1 MKKLKFLI
9 LCIIST
15 AASIMGENI
24 NDEQLGY
31 TIFLPDNWI
40 KETVSATQHRFEDT
54 SGTYQSMIVIVRYDF
69 STETVF
75 ETSQDWT
82 RANFIAYSFSI
93 DADPLSVLVFYDTVT
108 ARQNGTL
115 WATDA
120 FSQFFSIDTTLGDWA
135 EYIRFTASG
144 TYGYEIYAIGPA
156 EDMAANVGYY
166 VAMIE
171 GITLPMSEVTVR
183 NPNRGIGPALLSASG
198 ASFHSLDLLGR
209 VVPMERR
216 ATPVSNM
223 VITHRSGS
231 GMVSTV
237 TIR

>member
-93 DADPLSVLVFYDTVT
+93 DAVT
-108 ARQNGTL
+108 E
-115 WATDA
+115 
-120 FSQFFSIDTTLGDWA
+120 SI
-135 EYIRFTASG
+135 
-144 TYGYEIYAIGPA
+144 
-156 EDMAANVGYY
+156 
-166 VAMIE
+166 
-171 GITLPMSEVTVR
+171 
-183 NPNRGIGPALLSASG
+183 
-198 ASFHSLDLLGR
+198 
-209 VVPMERR
+209 
-216 ATPVSNM
+216 
-223 VITHRSGS
+223 
-231 GMVSTV
+231 
-237 TIR
+237 

>member
-1 MKKLKFLI
+1 MKTIKFLI
-9 LCIIST
+9 LFLISMT
-15 AASIMGENI
+15 AFVAAEVVA
-24 NDEQLGY
+24 DEQLGY
-31 TIFLPDNWI
+31 SIFLPGNWV
-40 KETVSATQHRFEDT
+40 KETVSGTQHRFEDT

-69 STETVF
+69 STDTVF

-93 DADPLSVLVFYDTVT
+93 DADPFSILVFYDTVT
-108 ARQNGTL
+108 ARQNETL
-115 WATDA
+115 WAADA

-166 VAMIE
+166 VAIIE
-171 GITLPMSEVTVR
+171 GITLPTNEVTVSR
-183 NPNRGIGPALLSASG
+183 QNRGVRPAVLSASG
-198 ASFHSLDLLGR
+198 ASFHTLNLLGR
-209 VVPMERR
+209 VVRAERR
-216 ATPVSNM
+216 GIPVSNM

-237 TIR
+237 KIR